1 MRDISFIL
9 SILVFL
15 VHQLST
21 SSNAK
26 VDFAKGLA
34 PLSWHSI
41 YLSSHVLAFHVY
53 TLRPYLVTLPFTTSS
68 CFSLYIAIPTTL
80 R

>member
-41 YLSSHVLAFHVY
+41 YL
-53 TLRPYLVTLPFTTSS
+53 PM
-68 CFSLYIAIPTTL
+68 C
-80 R
+80 